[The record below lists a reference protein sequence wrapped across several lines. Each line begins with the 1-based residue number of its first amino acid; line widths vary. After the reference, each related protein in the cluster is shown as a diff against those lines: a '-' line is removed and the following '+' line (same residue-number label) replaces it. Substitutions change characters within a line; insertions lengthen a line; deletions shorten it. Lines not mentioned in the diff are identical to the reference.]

1 MFLNFFGTAEAKN
14 FGWSVLMAFLAMLN
28 QVFILFLLIGVGV
41 AVYKIRILD
50 ENGVK
55 QVTTLLC
62 YVVGP
67 FLIIYA
73 FQTHYSSRLMTGF
86 LICAA
91 STFVFHLVYII
102 IFDLIFNKKTVK
114 DKDTRNELVFASI
127 YENSGFM
134 GFPLLQAV
142 AGTTG
147 LFYGA
152 AYNGVFNLFGWSH
165 GLMLYSDAAGKKS
178 IIKII
183 TNPNIIAVFIGFVL
197 FRFSVTLPGPLYMM
211 FKYISGI
218 NTPLSMIV
226 IGASVAHVPFRKL
239 FTEKLS
245 WLVVL
250 LKNLAVPLSL
260 LVVLHALGVRGQL
273 LLCCVLPAACPV
285 AGIAVLFAKLNGK
298 NSDLPSKFVTVSTLM
313 CLVTIP
319 AVVLAI
325 NFIQ

>member
-1 MFLNFFGTAEAKN
+1 MFE
-14 FGWSVLMAFLAMLN
+14 MAFYAMIN
-28 QVFILFLLIGVGV
+28 QVFILFLLIGVGA
-41 AVYKIRILD
+41 AVYKIGIID
-50 ENGVK
+50 DNGVK
-55 QVTTLLC
+55 QITTLLC

-73 FQTHYSSRLMTGF
+73 FQTRYSAKLIEGF

-91 STFVFHLVYII
+91 STFGLHLFYII
-102 IFDLIFNKKTVK
+102 FFHMVFNGKTVK
-114 DKDTRNELVFASI
+114 DKDTRNELIFASI

-142 AGTTG
+142 AGNTG

-165 GLMLYSDAAGKKS
+165 GLMLYNNATTGRKS
-178 IIKII
+178 IVKII
-183 TNPNIIAVFIGFVL
+183 TNPNIIAVFTGFIL
-197 FRFSVTLPGPLYMM
+197 FRFSITLPGPLYTM
-211 FKYISGI
+211 FKYISEI
-218 NTPLSMIV
+218 NTPLSMII
-226 IGASVAHVPFRKL
+226 IGASIAQVPFGKL

-250 LKNLAVPLSL
+250 LKNLAVPFSL
-260 LVVLHALGVRGQL
+260 LLVLRALGVRGQL

-285 AGIAVLFAKLNGK
+285 AGIAVLFAKLTGK

-313 CLVTIP
+313 SLVTIP
-319 AVVLAI
+319 VVVFAI
-325 NFIQ
+325 NYLR

>member
-1 MFLNFFGTAEAKN
+1 
-14 FGWSVLMAFLAMLN
+14 MAFFTMVN
-28 QVFILFLLIGVGV
+28 QVFILFLLMGVG
-41 AVYKIRILD
+41 ASVYKFGILD
-50 ENGVK
+50 DNGVK
-55 QVTTLLC
+55 QITALLC
-62 YVVGP
+62 YVVAP

-73 FQTHYSSRLMTGF
+73 FQTKYSSSLMNGF

-91 STFVFHLVYII
+91 STFGLHFVYII
-102 IFDLIFNKKTVK
+102 VFHLIFNKKTVK
-114 DKDTRNELVFASI
+114 DKDTRNELIFASI

-134 GFPLLQAV
+134 GFPLLQAI

-152 AYNGVFNLFGWSH
+152 AFNGVFNLFGWSH
-165 GLMLYSDAAGKKS
+165 GMMLYTDRTDKKD

-183 TNPNIIAVFIGFVL
+183 TNPNIIAVFIGVLL
-197 FRFSVTLPGPLYMM
+197 FRFSVTLPGPVFKM
-211 FKYISGI
+211 FKYISEI

-226 IGASVAHVPFRKL
+226 IGTSIAQIPLRQL

-260 LVVLHALGVRGQL
+260 VFVLHAVGVRGQI
-273 LLCCVLPAACPV
+273 LLCSVIPAACPV
-285 AGIAVLFAKLNGK
+285 AGIAVLFAKLTGK

-313 CLVTIP
+313 CLITIP
-319 AVVLAI
+319 IVVFSI
-325 NFIQ
+325 NLLQ